1 MCEHITLKGKIL
13 TSVINTMSDI
23 ISHPED
29 ADQREANKLLADKFD
44 EFKEALELLY
54 IIANQSGRILY
65 AKNWPQAAKVVL
77 GEELIGFDT
86 KGTQDLERRAELE
99 GEADKR
105 RIVMLEVLD
114 HVEERSVVDGVL
126 QVEYVERLIKDWGR
140 AIALKVYSPAIVD
153 RFIAPPPVAAA
164 PPPASQ
170 VQEPAHEDVQPVMPV
185 QSGPP
190 SISAKQMTAS
200 AIMKDSPPVV
210 DPVVDEVPPPNPA
223 PIEEPKDEFVPQS
236 SGKKQ
241 MTFMSSKSRKDQKDT
256 D

>member
-1 MCEHITLKGKIL
+1 
-13 TSVINTMSDI
+13 MSDM

-29 ADQREANKLLADKFD
+29 ADQREANKLLAEKFD

-65 AKNWPQAAKVVL
+65 AKNWPDTAKIIL

-86 KGTQDLERRAELE
+86 DGTQDLERRAELE

-114 HVEERSVVDGVL
+114 HVEERSVIEGVL
-126 QVEYVERLIKDWGR
+126 QVEYVQGLIKEWGR
-140 AIALKVYSPAIVD
+140 EIAVYVYSPAIVD
-153 RFIAPPPVAAA
+153 RFIAPPPVAAQPA
-164 PPPASQ
+164 P
-170 VQEPAHEDVQPVMPV
+170 EPVAVEDGVVEDVQPAMPV

-190 SISAKQMTAS
+190 SISAKPMTAS
-200 AIMKDSPPVV
+200 AIMKDPPPVV
-210 DPVVDEVPPPNPA
+210 DPVVDEVPSPA
-223 PIEEPKDEFVPQS
+223 PVQEPSVEAPKMETPKEDFVPQS
-236 SGKKQ
+236 SGTKK
-241 MTFMSSKSRKDQKDT
+241 MTFMSSKSRKNQKDA